1 MRGRGLSAPIFL
13 TEDSPEDIFA
23 KVKSGQRNY
32 FEFSLFSSDARI
44 AIVPNM
50 TRMRH
55 IFMASNAQSGAR
67 FAVNLRG
74 LLLLTLR

>member
-1 MRGRGLSAPIFL
+1 
-13 TEDSPEDIFA
+13 
-23 KVKSGQRNY
+23 
-32 FEFSLFSSDARI
+32 
-44 AIVPNM
+44 M

-55 IFMASNAQSGAR
+55 IATTRNAQIGAR